1 MTLVR
6 GMAMR
11 KMSCG
16 SLAQF
21 PEQFPVVNF
30 YLLWL
35 IELKY
40 DYHGKLFDQLL
51 LIHSQAVTA
60 CDNHPNIQLNKA
72 KGLTLK
78 KSDIIKICD

>member
-1 MTLVR
+1 MAINQTVMSHCSQKRGLRNEPQMRKWQWLMRIPFIIHREAQEMTLVR

-30 YLLWL
+30 YLL
-35 IELKY
+35 
-40 DYHGKLFDQLL
+40 
-51 LIHSQAVTA
+51 
-60 CDNHPNIQLNKA
+60 
-72 KGLTLK
+72 
-78 KSDIIKICD
+78 